1 MKKRKLLASCVII
14 IIMLLTGCGKKEIT
28 EIYLQ
33 TEELSLGIGESATV
47 TYTHFPTDASTEG
60 ITYTSINPEI
70 ATVDNSG
77 LVVGISSGKTRI
89 VVASESGITAACSVL
104 VKSPSAI
111 EQLNEHETRFFE
123 FLIDNVL
130 PDFYNASAARIRV
143 IYGKNENYMTALP
156 FEIEGTNKAGGTIF
170 KFYSIN
176 FEEGKCYDFT
186 EAYAFVK
193 GGAVLDSSIMDVSK
207 INLALEE
214 YWENKG
220 M

>member
-1 MKKRKLLASCVII
+1 M
-14 IIMLLTGCGKKEIT
+14 
-28 EIYLQ
+28 
-33 TEELSLGIGESATV
+33 

-60 ITYTSINPEI
+60 VSYTSINPEI
-70 ATVDNSG
+70 ATVNNSG
-77 LVVGISSGKTRI
+77 LVLGITSGRTRI
-89 VVASESGITAACSVL
+89 VVSTESGITAACSVL

-123 FLIDNVL
+123 FLIENIL
-130 PDFYNASAARIRV
+130 PDFYNASEARIRV
-143 IYGKNENYMTALP
+143 IYGKDENYMAALP

-170 KFYSIN
+170 KVYSIN
-176 FEEGKCYDFT
+176 FEQGKCYDFS
-186 EAYAFVK
+186 EAYNFFK